1 MAEKKS
7 FILLSLDEK
16 RIKKIAEALSSETAH
31 KILDFLAEKGS
42 ATETEISKLLML
54 PISTVHY
61 NLRNLMESTLVSA
74 KEFHYSEKGKEVNH
88 YSLSNKYIVI
98 APKGEEKTR
107 EEIKSALFATA
118 IVGLGAVALW
128 LFSRAGRSFSKASS
142 FSVQSAKSAEML
154 MENTASA
161 GPFQTAVAT
170 PQTWPWF
177 LAGGV
182 VAVLAFVAVSAM
194 IRKRN

>member
-154 MENTASA
+154 TESAALASA
-161 GPFQTAVAT
+161 APVQAA

-182 VAVLAFVAVSAM
+182 VAVLAFVAVSI
-194 IRKRN
+194 IRRRH

>member
-1 MAEKKS
+1 
-7 FILLSLDEK
+7 
-16 RIKKIAEALSSETAH
+16 
-31 KILDFLAEKGS
+31 
-42 ATETEISKLLML
+42 
-54 PISTVHY
+54 
-61 NLRNLMESTLVSA
+61 MESTLVSA

-88 YSLSNKYIVI
+88 YSLANRYIVI

-128 LFSRAGRSFSKASS
+128 FFSRAGRSFSKASS

-182 VAVLAFVAVSAM
+182 VAVLAFVAVSI
-194 IRKRN
+194 IRKRS

>member
-1 MAEKKS
+1 
-7 FILLSLDEK
+7 
-16 RIKKIAEALSSETAH
+16 
-31 KILDFLAEKGS
+31 
-42 ATETEISKLLML
+42 ML

-88 YSLSNKYIVI
+88 YSLANKYIII

-154 MENTASA
+154 TESAALASA
-161 GPFQTAVAT
+161 APVQAA

-182 VAVLAFVAVSAM
+182 VAVLAFVAVSI
-194 IRKRN
+194 IRKRS